1 MLRGSNLSGDVGMRL
16 NDADLVFLDSQLA
29 DGFVRSTAHRND
41 LVFTCWGT
49 IGQIGFIDESAKYES
64 YVVSNKQMKMTPD
77 RQKVH
82 PLFLY
87 YLLSQPRMVDL
98 VASQAIG
105 SSVPGFN
112 LGQLKA
118 LQVTIP
124 DLSTQWGIAEVLG
137 ALDDKIGANAGVV
150 TTADALAASLTR
162 SALDMTQQAA
172 LNEIALITMGSSPP
186 GTSYNEAG
194 EGTVFYQGVRDFGVR
209 YPANRVWTTE
219 PVRMAKAGDSLL
231 SVRAPVGQ
239 LNLSGEDTC
248 IGRGLAS
255 VRSRA
260 ASPMTL
266 FHLLR
271 DAPEAWAPYEA
282 EGTIFGSINKT
293 QLEALRL
300 PTVSEDLAEGLERQ
314 LDALETSIASCLDEN
329 LKLATMRDALLP
341 QLMSGRIRVRDVE
354 QMVGDVV

>member
-1 MLRGSNLSGDVGMRL
+1 LTEQR
-16 NDADLVFLDSQLA
+16 A
-29 DGFVRSTAHRND
+29 
-41 LVFTCWGT
+41 
-49 IGQIGFIDESAKYES
+49 
-64 YVVSNKQMKMTPD
+64 
-77 RQKVH
+77 
-82 PLFLY
+82 
-87 YLLSQPRMVDL
+87 
-98 VASQAIG
+98 
-105 SSVPGFN
+105 
-112 LGQLKA
+112 
-118 LQVTIP
+118 
-124 DLSTQWGIAEVLG
+124 IAEVLG
-137 ALDDKIGANAGVV
+137 ALDDKIGANTEFV

-162 SALDMTQQAA
+162 SALDMTQQVA

-194 EGTVFYQGVRDFGVR
+194 EGAVFYQGVRDFGVR

-219 PVRMAKAGDSLL
+219 PVRMAKAGDCLL

-239 LNLSGEDTC
+239 LNLSGEDIC

-293 QLEALRL
+293 QLESLRL

-314 LDALETSIASCLDEN
+314 LDALESSIASYLSEN
-329 LKLATMRDALLP
+329 VKLAVMRDALLP
-341 QLMSGRIRVRDVE
+341 VLMSGKIRLKDAE
-354 QMVGDVV
+354 QMVGEVV